1 MQLICEDFQVPLGVL
16 GIIFEARPDAAVQV
30 TPTRWHSLPNV
41 ATGNDEHAFLE
52 SRYSEP
58 RDDRNSEPN
67 PAARPGT
74 IEPFCRRCRG
84 TVRGRRSR
92 RWGSSRATES
102 SSSEQQGAV

>member
-1 MQLICEDFQVPLGVL
+1 MLLLMFFNITGKNKTECFFVGKRLSAMQLICEDFQVPLGVL

-30 TPTRWHSLPNV
+30 APTRWHSLPNV

-74 IEPFCRRCRG
+74 IEPFCRR
-84 TVRGRRSR
+84 
-92 RWGSSRATES
+92 
-102 SSSEQQGAV
+102 